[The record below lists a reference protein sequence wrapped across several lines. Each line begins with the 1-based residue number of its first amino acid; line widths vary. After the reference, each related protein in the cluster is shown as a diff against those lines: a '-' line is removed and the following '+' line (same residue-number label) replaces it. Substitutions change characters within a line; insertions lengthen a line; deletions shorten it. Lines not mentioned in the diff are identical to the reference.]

1 MVQYKLMGL
10 SPGFEGKEFSF
21 DDRLTIGRS
30 DDNSIVVKTAG
41 VSRHH
46 TEINIVGRK
55 VIIKDLG
62 SANGTKVNGELC
74 LNRELFSGDRI
85 TIGEME
91 FVFVAPAE
99 ARASKDST
107 RAGSVSEAAEQT
119 AFIDMSTVGAG
130 REGKPSEPASPPE
143 SEATSFVDMREFLD
157 ARSEQAQKPQ
167 EQATEYIDMTDAMN
181 VDEAADSGATSFIDM
196 SQIVSVSPDDKSN
209 KGKPSPFV
217 LVEKAAGVERKYEIT
232 WGSTILGKD
241 TACDIVLT
249 DPSISA
255 RHAKL
260 IYDGVHLQ
268 IEDAGSAS
276 GVFVNLERVS
286 TSRIAKPGDEILL
299 GRATFYVRRAV
310 SEGTVMVDLNKPQ
323 KKGFFAWLLGLF
335 GIGK

>member
-1 MVQYKLMGL
+1 MAQYKLMGL

-30 DDNSIVVKTAG
+30 DDNTIVVKTAG

-46 TEINIVGRK
+46 AEINIVGRK
-55 VIIKDLG
+55 VMIKDLG
-62 SANGTKVNGELC
+62 SANGTKVNGEMV
-74 LNRELFSGDRI
+74 LNREIFSGDRI
-85 TIGEME
+85 TVGEME
-91 FVFVAPAE
+91 FVFVAPPE

-107 RAGSVSEAAEQT
+107 RAASAQEAGEQT
-119 AFIDMSTVGAG
+119 AFIDMSSVVGAG
-130 REGKPSEPASPPE
+130 PQKPPE
-143 SEATSFVDMREFLD
+143 PPQQEATSFVDMREFLD
-157 ARSEQAQKPQ
+157 NRTAEAEKPQ

-181 VDEAADSGATSFIDM
+181 VQDAADSGATSFIDM
-196 SQIVSVSPDDKSN
+196 SQLVNVSPEANVS

-217 LVEKAAGVERKYEIT
+217 LVEKGAGGEKRHELP
-232 WGSTILGKD
+232 WGSTVIGKD
-241 TACDIVLT
+241 PTCDIVVA
-249 DPSISA
+249 DPLISA

-260 IYDGVHLQ
+260 VYDGVHLQ

-276 GVFVNLERVS
+276 GVFVNLERVA
-286 TSRIAKPGDEILL
+286 TSRIVKPGDEVLL